1 VLVRL
6 ALVGAVG
13 SLALLTNARAFAA
26 DEAEASESKPART
39 VEIVVVGS
47 DLDLEAVRT
56 TVGPSGFE
64 GATVR
69 WTRATRLEAAE
80 LLERRPEASDAP
92 VRAWIDLSDPKNA
105 SLYFA
110 DRAGERFLVRAI
122 ALPDGLSPLGREALG
137 QVLELSVR
145 ALLEDDRI
153 GMSRAETSELLK
165 ARSAPEPKRPP
176 PRKNVP
182 PEPAKTPRTTE
193 SSLGAE
199 TFYAARLFSRQV
211 ALVHGPGLGLGW
223 VTESPETRS
232 ALWVTGQY
240 ELPAELVTPEVGVEW
255 TTLRVQGGAGLA
267 VAVAGSRF
275 FAGGRLGAG
284 IDVTSFTP
292 RRGSSGDDVTLE
304 RSRVS
309 TAPVLTL
316 ALEGSLP
323 LAARLDASA
332 RLFAGFYPVR
342 VHYDLARGS
351 ERSEV
356 LVPYRVRP
364 GVELC
369 LHLR

>member
-6 ALVGAVG
+6 ALVCALG
-13 SLALLTNARAFAA
+13 SLGIATSARAFAA
-26 DEAEASESKPART
+26 DEVETSDPKPART
-39 VEIVVVGS
+39 VEVVVVGS

-64 GATVR
+64 GASVR
-69 WTRATRLEAAE
+69 WARATRLEAAE
-80 LLERRPEASDAP
+80 LLERRPEASDVE
-92 VRAWIDLSDPKNA
+92 VRVWIDLSDPKNA

-110 DRAGERFLVRAI
+110 DRVGERFLVRAV
-122 ALPDGLSPLGREALG
+122 ALPDGLSPIGREALG

-145 ALLEDDRI
+145 ALLEDDRV

-165 ARSAPEPKRPP
+165 ARSAPEPKRPTP
-176 PRKNVP
+176 PDIP
-182 PEPAKTPRTTE
+182 PEPPPTPPPKE

-199 TFYAARLFSRQV
+199 MFYAARLFSSQV

-223 VTESPETRS
+223 ITESPETRS

-240 ELPAELVTPEVGVEW
+240 ELPKELVTPEVGVEW

-275 FAGGRLGAG
+275 FVGGRVGAG
-284 IDVTSFTP
+284 VDVTSFTP
-292 RRGSSGDDVTLE
+292 RRGSSAGDVTLE
-304 RSRVS
+304 QSRVS
-309 TAPVLTL
+309 TAPVLSL

-323 LAARLDASA
+323 LAARLGASA

-342 VHYDLARGS
+342 VHYDLAREG

-356 LVPYRVRP
+356 LVPYWVRP